1 MSADQIAAELV
12 SEASRRVQEDQN
24 RADFLEFL
32 YELDDRGNPEHPY
45 RYTYTGLFQEYAYTI
60 GVGVLEGVSKE
71 WHTYD
76 RSSMLAALSE
86 VSADERVT
94 A

>member
-1 MSADQIAAELV
+1 MIPQHGTAVSHGAYVLLLRRLGADEV
-12 SEASRRVQEDQN
+12 
-24 RADFLEFL
+24 
-32 YELDDRGNPEHPY
+32 
-45 RYTYTGLFQEYAYTI
+45 

-76 RSSMLAALSE
+76 RNSMLAALSE